1 MGLITTD
8 ATTCDHRKYVGTQV
22 TLSSGNVLSIGY
34 SMVMTED
41 TQTLLDAAIAVLQ
54 ELADV
59 YAADTGDEHFKRT
72 LYKHNGLMSDRA
84 SVSTSR
90 STRQ

>member
-1 MGLITTD
+1 MLAKYHIADSIIKSDGVDYDTD
-8 ATTCDHRKYVGTQV
+8 ATTRDNRKYLGTQV
-22 TLSSGNVLSIGY
+22 TLSSGTILSILY

-59 YAADTGDEHFKRT
+59 APPERIPSK
-72 LYKHNGLMSDRA
+72 
-84 SVSTSR
+84 
-90 STRQ
+90 